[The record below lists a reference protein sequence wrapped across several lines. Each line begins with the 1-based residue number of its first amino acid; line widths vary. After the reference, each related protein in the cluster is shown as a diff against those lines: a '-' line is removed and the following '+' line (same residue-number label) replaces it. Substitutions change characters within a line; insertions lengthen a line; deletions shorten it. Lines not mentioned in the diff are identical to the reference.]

1 MFHGVQ
7 GEYRWI
13 ESASHGI
20 EDVLRV
26 CPEVAI
32 GKSWA
37 VTAFDK
43 EKLAAV
49 LDDNLQ
55 SWQVSGSALLIP
67 PVADLS
73 QAPYNIFS
81 EWYTFSGTVPQHKFY
96 TFVRHPWFSLGP
108 AAMSPSHTNTN
119 WDLKRMQRLFWQ
131 EMEAAAPESYISS
144 GQRLIFVSRNAG
156 YFSAVLRG
164 LGGTPIKTGTT

>member
-1 MFHGVQ
+1 MFHGFQ
-7 GEYRWI
+7 GEFRWI
-13 ESASHGI
+13 ESVSHRI

-26 CPEVAI
+26 CPDVAI

-73 QAPYNIFS
+73 QVPYNVFS
-81 EWYTFSGTVPQHKFY
+81 EWYTFSGTVPQHKFH
-96 TFVRHPWFSLGP
+96 TFIRHHWFSLGP
-108 AAMSPSHTNTN
+108 AAMGPSQDNTI
-119 WDLKRMQRLFWQ
+119 WDFKRMQRLFWQ
-131 EMEAAAPESYISS
+131 EMEAAAPESYIARRE
-144 GQRLIFVSRNAG
+144 RLIFATRNPA
-156 YFSAVLRG
+156 YFSIVLRG
-164 LGGTPIKTGTT
+164 LGAAPTKTGTT